1 MQLNNGSPI
10 ATIRS
15 LEDARYAAMLAEDV
29 PALDAMLDAELTYS
43 HSNGTVQ
50 SKQEY
55 LDAFRLKHRKYHRIE
70 RTDQSIIVRGDLALV
85 YCNLDIQAVVKNAP
99 HQART
104 FALAVWARS
113 GQSWR
118 LLALHSTAR
127 SPKQ

>member
-1 MQLNNGSPI
+1 MQPNNESPT

-15 LEDARYAAMLAEDV
+15 LEDARYAAMLAGDV
-29 PALDAMLDAELTYS
+29 LALDAMLDEDLTYS

-55 LDAFRLKHRKYHRIE
+55 LDAFRLKLRKYHRIE
-70 RTDQSIIVRGDLALV
+70 RTAQNIIVRGDLALV

-104 FALAVWARS
+104 FALAVWVQS
-113 GQSWR
+113 GERWR

-127 SPKQ
+127 SPNQ